1 MTWDSVSDDARYTV
15 RLLDATGTQIAGV
28 DSMRDASLSFP
39 TANLTVGE
47 VYTAAIGVLSSGD
60 TVWSTAQL
68 IRTSEVLVT
77 PEPAATP
84 EPTMVPEP
92 TDTPEPT
99 RPPVSAPILSIN
111 GIQSSDTVV
120 ELVGDECAIAWSA
133 GGDVSG
139 YAIRIL
145 DASGNELINESSTKD
160 TQRTFQT
167 SILNPGEV
175 YTIGIGAIPASGGD
189 TIWTVARF
197 MRPALPT
204 EAPTSAPTVGA
215 VGKPSIQIGSRATN
229 MNDIPYLMDDT
240 AIFSWQADGAVAAYR
255 IYLTNEAGQT
265 VNIDDATTDTSRTL
279 PVGNLQAGVYQ
290 IHVGAIPAGAAGD
303 GDIVWNTLTFGIGD
317 VAPTATPL
325 PDATATPEPW
335 PTQLSSIS
343 APSDIQ
349 LVQAKLYQLQL
360 LLNPEVQSGVLDSYT
375 LQAIAGFEQY
385 MNENYDLQLPGIDPT
400 DPNAIVDEQ
409 TLLLLQNAYLQDNTI
424 IIKAAP

>member
-1 MTWDSVSDDARYTV
+1 
-15 RLLDATGTQIAGV
+15 
-28 DSMRDASLSFP
+28 
-39 TANLTVGE
+39 
-47 VYTAAIGVLSSGD
+47 
-60 TVWSTAQL
+60 
-68 IRTSEVLVT
+68 
-77 PEPAATP
+77 
-84 EPTMVPEP
+84 MVPEP

-215 VGKPSIQIGSRATN
+215 VGKPSIQI
-229 MNDIPYLMDDT
+229 
-240 AIFSWQADGAVAAYR
+240 WQPRNEHERHSVSDGR
-255 IYLTNEAGQT
+255 HG
-265 VNIDDATTDTSRTL
+265 
-279 PVGNLQAGVYQ
+279 
-290 IHVGAIPAGAAGD
+290 
-303 GDIVWNTLTFGIGD
+303 
-317 VAPTATPL
+317 
-325 PDATATPEPW
+325 
-335 PTQLSSIS
+335 
-343 APSDIQ
+343 
-349 LVQAKLYQLQL
+349 
-360 LLNPEVQSGVLDSYT
+360 
-375 LQAIAGFEQY
+375 
-385 MNENYDLQLPGIDPT
+385 DLQLAGGRRCCGVPHLPDQRSGT
-400 DPNAIVDEQ
+400 DR
-409 TLLLLQNAYLQDNTI
+409 
-424 IIKAAP
+424 KH